1 MAARRQ
7 DQDRAAHENS
17 IPTTLSHQA
26 LRREVNEQIRRINQS
41 LHTPA
46 LGSIDVM
53 CECLH
58 PDCMG
63 LIAIKLSEYEAA
75 RSTPGQYLVKAGHEV
90 CDDERIVAHADGH
103 VIVRKLREKVG
114 PYPEVMAST
123 LERVAPWP
131 AHSRSVADHGTEG
144 AGPSAATGRAERH

>member
-7 DQDRAAHENS
+7 GRDRAAHENS

-53 CECLH
+53 CECVH

-75 RSTPGQYLVKAGHEV
+75 RSVAGQYLVKAGHDVSE
-90 CDDERIVAHADGH
+90 DERIVAQSDGH
-103 VIVRKLREKVG
+103 VIVKKLHENVDSPAAR
-114 PYPEVMAST
+114 AST
-123 LERVAPWP
+123 NGHGAEP
-131 AHSRSVADHGTEG
+131 AR
-144 AGPSAATGRAERH
+144 AAS